1 MKSKLQSLLD
11 RYNKAKSKK
20 DGDLLSYQIQGEIT
34 TILSSTIDSYRE
46 HLNDIVMTVGTLMQ
60 AERVS
65 LMVRKGKF
73 LEISASHGL
82 PENAL
87 GRSSLLRVG
96 SGIAGK
102 VAESGEPIFTGD
114 LTRDKNLK
122 QDSIGGPGFKSNAF
136 ICLPLKHED
145 NVLGVINVSNPI
157 HGSSF
162 RKPEFNFLKK
172 VADQIAIFLHKSMKF
187 ESIQRSPQKAVATL
201 QSKDSGTHV
210 EIKKIDQL
218 PRPTVPAKTIP
229 PPLPPRAKKKLM
241 SG

>member
-1 MKSKLQSLLD
+1 MKSKLQSLLE
-11 RYNKAKSKK
+11 RYKKAKSKK
-20 DGDLLSYQIQGEIT
+20 DRDLLRYQIQGEIT
-34 TILSSTIDSYRE
+34 TILSSTIDTYRK

-87 GRSSLLRVG
+87 GRSSLIRVG

-114 LTRDKNLK
+114 LTRDENLK

-136 ICLPLKHED
+136 ICLPLKHQD

-162 RKPEFNFLKK
+162 RKPDFNFLKK
-172 VADQIAIFLHKSMKF
+172 VADQIAILLHKSLKF
-187 ESIQRSPQKAVATL
+187 ESMKPAPRTTAVPL

-210 EIKKIDQL
+210 EMKKIDKL
-218 PRPTVPAKTIP
+218 PRPTVPAKTMP
-229 PPLPPRAKKKLM
+229 PPLPPRAKKNLM
-241 SG
+241 GG

>member
-20 DGDLLSYQIQGEIT
+20 DRDLLRYQIQGEIT
-34 TILSSTIDSYRE
+34 TILSSTIDTYRR
-46 HLNDIVMTVGTLMQ
+46 HLNDIVMTVGTLMR

-87 GRSSLLRVG
+87 RRQSLIRVG

-102 VAESGEPIFTGD
+102 VAQSGEPIFTGD
-114 LTRDKNLK
+114 LTRDKSLK
-122 QDSIGGPGFKSNAF
+122 LDSIGGPGFKSNAF

-157 HGSSF
+157 QSSSF
-162 RKPEFNFLKK
+162 KKPDFNFLKK
-172 VADQIAIFLHKSMKF
+172 IADQIAILLHKSMKF
-187 ESIQRSPQKAVATL
+187 ESMKPAQRTTAVPL

-210 EIKKIDQL
+210 EIKKTDNL
-218 PRPTVPAKTIP
+218 PRPTISAKTMP
-229 PPLPPRAKKKLM
+229 PPLPPKAKKKIA
-241 SG
+241 GG